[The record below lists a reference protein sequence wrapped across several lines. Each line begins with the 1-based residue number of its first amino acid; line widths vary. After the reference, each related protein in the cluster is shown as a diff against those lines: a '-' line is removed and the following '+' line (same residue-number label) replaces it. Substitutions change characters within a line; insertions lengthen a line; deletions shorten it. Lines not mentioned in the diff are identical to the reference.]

1 MVFAV
6 GRVRVGTPTSWFRRT
21 VGVVERAYSGS
32 FEVLSPYLTVVI
44 NYMYRTKQGLGNPFI
59 ILRLAAPNHA
69 LPMSLQYVNSEVA
82 KLRFRN
88 QWKLEGYQWAE
99 ISIVSLQWRG
109 NFPYLV
115 LRAEPRRTLS
125 RLNYHNNND
134 KSASPTPTSLVF

>member
-21 VGVVERAYSGS
+21 VGVVERAYSGP
-32 FEVLSPYLTVVI
+32 FEVSSPYLTVVI
-44 NYMYRTKQGLGNPFI
+44 NYMYRTEQGLGYPFTT
-59 ILRLAAPNHA
+59 LRLATPNYA
-69 LPMSLQYVNSEVA
+69 LPMPLQYVNSEVT

-99 ISIVSLQWRG
+99 ISGVSLQWRG

-115 LRAEPRRTLS
+115 LRAEPRRALS
-125 RLNYHNNND
+125 HLDYHTNND
-134 KSASPTPTSLVF
+134 KSASSTPTSFMF